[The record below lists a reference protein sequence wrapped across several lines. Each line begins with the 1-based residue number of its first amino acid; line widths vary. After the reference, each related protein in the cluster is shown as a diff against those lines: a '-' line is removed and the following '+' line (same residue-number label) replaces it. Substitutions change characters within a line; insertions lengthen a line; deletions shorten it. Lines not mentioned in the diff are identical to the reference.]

1 MSVRV
6 EERPTRWLNL
16 SIVGAVLA
24 AVMFGTLFASQ
35 RDWVAGGFALI
46 SLIGAAWTTAL
57 WLRLRR
63 RRRPTSDL
71 ASPNYVPP
79 RRAFTSRAR
88 DFVGARYRDGHVVI
102 GEHAAA
108 FVPSSSWRHVVL
120 EMVIGLLASPMSLSE
135 IQIEA
140 LDSHELAD
148 ELAALARHRGGYVID
163 TGWAW
168 ARRGYALALPG
179 GCGYLT
185 IEDTPPLV
193 CVERWADLPVDP
205 GAVRRRIIKVLIAG
219 GASVAVLFV
228 AGVAA
233 WQITGNPDFMIAG
246 SSYAGLILV
255 SVVIGMVL
263 ARRGKTRSS

>member
-1 MSVRV
+1 MSVLIEV
-6 EERPTRWLNL
+6 RPTRWLNL

-46 SLIGAAWTTAL
+46 SVIGAAWTTVL

-63 RRRPTSDL
+63 RRRPTSD
-71 ASPNYVPP
+71 PHVPGP
-79 RRAFTSRAR
+79 ANARRAFTSRAR

-108 FVPSSSWRHVVL
+108 FVPSSSWRHLVL
-120 EMVIGLLASPMSLSE
+120 EMVLGLLASPTSLSE
-135 IQIEA
+135 IEIEA

-148 ELAALARHRGGYVID
+148 DLAALARHRGGYVID

-179 GCGYLT
+179 GRGYLT
-185 IEDTPPLV
+185 IEDTPPPG

-205 GAVRRRIIKVLIAG
+205 GAVRRRIIKVLIAS

-255 SVVIGMVL
+255 TVVIGTVL
-263 ARRGKTRSS
+263 ARRRKTRSS